1 MKAMQRETASQS
13 AQAGIIEQESAHTS
27 GVYPKR
33 PLALVRGA
41 GARVWDADGREY
53 IDCVG
58 GQGAANLGHA
68 HPAIVQAVSEQA
80 NRLISCPEIFHN
92 DQRARLL
99 DRLAAAAPP
108 GLERAF
114 LCNSGAEAVEAA
126 LKFARLS
133 TGRSEVIA
141 AMRGFHGRTMGALS
155 ATWAP
160 AYREP
165 FEPLVPGFRHVPY
178 DDLDAMYE
186 AITGDTAAVILEVV
200 QGEGGVHPAAPGYL
214 QSVQRICEE
223 RGALLIVDEIQTG
236 YGRTG
241 RMFACEHHG
250 LHPDLMVIAKSMA
263 GGLPMGACL
272 IGPRVGSLRPMAHGS
287 TFGGNPLACAAA
299 LATLDVLIADD
310 LPRRAARLGS
320 YFMDKLQAIRSPL
333 VRQVRGLGLM
343 IGMDLK
349 VKVTPLLQALQAAGV
364 LALPAGSTVL
374 RLLPPLVIQREDLD
388 RVAEAIAATL
398 AGRPAPPEGRL

>member
-1 MKAMQRETASQS
+1 MHSENEPLRVKTT
-13 AQAGIIEQESAHTS
+13 QAGIIERESAHTS

-33 PLALVRGA
+33 PLAIVRGT

-68 HPAIVQAVSEQA
+68 HPAIVRAVSEQA
-80 NRLISCPEIFHN
+80 SRLISCPEIFYN
-92 DQRARLL
+92 DQRALL
-99 DRLAAAAPP
+99 LERLAAVAPP
-108 GLERAF
+108 GMDRAF
-114 LCNSGAEAVEAA
+114 LCNSGTEAVEAA

-133 TGRSEVIA
+133 TGRSQVVA

-155 ATWAP
+155 ATWAR

-178 DDLDAMYE
+178 NDLPAMQE
-186 AITGDTAAVILEVV
+186 AVTRETAAVILEVV
-200 QGEGGVHPAAPGYL
+200 QGEGGVHPAEPGYL
-214 QSVQRICEE
+214 LGVQSLCEE
-223 RGALLIVDEIQTG
+223 RGALLILDEIQTG

-241 RMFACEHHG
+241 KMFASEHHG
-250 LHPDLMVIAKSMA
+250 VRPDLLLVAKSMA
-263 GGLPMGACL
+263 GGLPMGACM
-272 IGPRVGSLRPMAHGS
+272 IGPRVGSLPSMAHGS

-299 LATLDVLIADD
+299 LATLDVMVSDD
-310 LPRRAARLGS
+310 LPGRAARLGS
-320 YFMDKLQAIRSPL
+320 YLTGKLEGIRSPA

-343 IGMDLK
+343 IGIELK
-349 VKVTPLLQALQAAGV
+349 VKVTPVLQALQAAGV

-374 RLLPPLVIQREDLD
+374 RLLPPLVIEREDLD
-388 RVAEAIAATL
+388 RVAEAIAVAL
-398 AGRPAPPEGRL
+398 EGRPALRMETV

>member
-1 MKAMQRETASQS
+1 MKAMQREFASQS

-68 HPAIVQAVSEQA
+68 HPAVVRAVSEQA
-80 NRLISCPEIFHN
+80 RRLISCPEIFHN

-99 DRLAAAAPP
+99 DRLAAVAPP

-126 LKFARLS
+126 IKFARLS

-165 FEPLVPGFRHVPY
+165 FQPLVPGFRHVPY
-178 DDLDAMYE
+178 NDLDAMHE
-186 AITGDTAAVILEVV
+186 AITTETAAVILEVV
-200 QGEGGVHPAAPGYL
+200 QGEGGVHPAVPGYL
-214 QSVQRICEE
+214 PGVQLMCEE
-223 RGALLIVDEIQTG
+223 RGALLILDEIQTG

-241 RMFACEHHG
+241 RMFACEHHA
-250 LHPDLMVIAKSMA
+250 LKPDLVLIAKSMA

-299 LATLDVLIADD
+299 LATLDAMITDD
-310 LPRRAARLGS
+310 LPGRAARLGS
-320 YFMDKLQAIRSPL
+320 PFMDKLQAIRSPL

-343 IGMDLK
+343 IGIDLK
-349 VKVTPLLQALQAAGV
+349 VKVTPVLQALQSAGV

-374 RLLPPLVIQREDLD
+374 RLLPPLVIEREDLH
-388 RVAEAIAATL
+388 RVAEAIAAIL
-398 AGRPAPPEGRL
+398 DGKPAPLEETT